1 MRDRAC
7 FHIALVGFCLLL
19 LSACGGGGGGSGS
32 GGGAIA
38 QIEITP
44 QQENLAVGE
53 SRPLSAVAK
62 TSSGNTVDK
71 VSFAW
76 QSLDPTIATI
86 DANGVVTGR
95 SIGVTTI
102 IAATGTFRGSA
113 TVGVVSSSTGN
124 ANLNLSGAIFYED
137 KPYTAS
143 GFTGATQPKPVRG
156 AIIKVISVDGFATIA
171 SGATGNDGT
180 FSFSNL
186 DNSTR
191 RAGIYLQVIS
201 KTAPSNPSQIE
212 LRNNTAD
219 QALLSL
225 ISPPYD
231 DSNGPDFT
239 GLSVTATAASGI
251 GGAFNI
257 LDVFSTASE
266 LVQQEGGPCI
276 SPATTSCTP
285 PLLVAYWEPGGT
297 EGTYFDDQLDA
308 IFILGGGDS
317 QGDTDEYDD
326 PVIAHEYG
334 HFAVHHFSKDD
345 SLGGEHFITDHDQDV
360 RLAFSEGWGNFFSS
374 AVRKDPLYVDT
385 ATKGPTFS
393 FNIENYSSLQA
404 TGLNNAAVYTTSE
417 IAITGVFWDI
427 FDDTSI
433 VGTITE
439 SHDTLAL
446 GFAPIWQT
454 LLHFSNTT
462 PATMESFWLQFA
474 TLQPSSDSDGLK
486 DIMRERKMKFFAPE
500 DDPDEAN
507 EAATPNLN
515 QGPQSHTLYQMAS
528 DPTGDE
534 DVIPFIV
541 TAGTKYLL
549 ETYNLTNGADTLLT
563 VTDANGTPRAGLQND
578 NRNNHNYHDCGAN
591 PITGQNTCPRNDQ
604 TTLSSAITWTAG
616 GSEPLYA
623 HVQRSPNAPPSAG
636 RFGSY
641 DIRLTI
647 LP

>member
-1 MRDRAC
+1 MLDRTR
-7 FHIALVGFCLLL
+7 FQIALVGFCLLF

-32 GGGAIA
+32 GGGKIS

-44 QQENLAVGE
+44 QQGNLAVGE
-53 SRPLSAVAK
+53 TRSLSAVAK
-62 TSSGNTVDK
+62 TASGNTVDN
-71 VSFAW
+71 VAFAW
-76 QSLDPTIATI
+76 QSLDPTIASI
-86 DANGVVTGR
+86 DANGVVTGK

-113 TVGVVSSSTGN
+113 TVGVVSANTGQGS
-124 ANLNLSGAIFYED
+124 LNLSGTIFYED
-137 KPYTAS
+137 KPYTAT
-143 GFTGATQPKPVRG
+143 GFTGTTQPKPVRG
-156 AIIKVISVDGFATIA
+156 AIIKVIALDGFATIA
-171 SGATGNDGT
+171 TGATGNDGT
-180 FSFSNL
+180 FNFTNL

-191 RAGIYLQVIS
+191 RAGVYLQVIS
-201 KTAPSNPSQIE
+201 KTAESNPSQIE

-266 LVQQEGGPCI
+266 LVQQEGGPCKP
-276 SPATTSCTP
+276 PATTSCTP
-285 PLLVAYWEPGGT
+285 PLLVAYWEAGGT

-334 HFAVHHFSKDD
+334 HFVVHHFSKDD

-360 RLAFSEGWGNFFSS
+360 RLALSEGWGNFFSS

-427 FDDTSI
+427 FDDPSI

-439 SHDTLAL
+439 PHDTLPL

-454 LLHFSNTT
+454 FLSFSNTT
-462 PATMESFWLQFA
+462 PATMESFWLQFE
-474 TLQPSSDSDGLK
+474 TLNPASSGGLQS
-486 DIMRERKMKFFAPE
+486 IMQERKMELFADSTE
-500 DDPDEAN
+500 GNETTLIAN
-507 EAATPNLN
+507 G
-515 QGPQSHTLYQMAS
+515 QIQHHTLYQAS
-528 DPTGDE
+528 PASPENDE
-534 DVIPFIV
+534 DVIPFSV
-541 TAGTKYLL
+541 QANTQYTL
-549 ETYNLTNGADTLLT
+549 ETFNLTNGADTLLFINDQPGST
-563 VTDANGTPRAGLQND
+563 VPLGNLQSD
-578 NRNNHNYHDCGAN
+578 NRDGHNYHNCGAN
-591 PITGQNTCPRNDQ
+591 PITGQNTCPANNT
-604 TTLSSAITWTAG
+604 TTLSSSITWTPSVPG
-616 GSEPLYA
+616 TLYA
-623 HVQRSPNAPPSAG
+623 HVQRSPNAPLSAG
-636 RFGSY
+636 IFGSY
-641 DIRLTI
+641 DIRLKS
-647 LP
+647 P